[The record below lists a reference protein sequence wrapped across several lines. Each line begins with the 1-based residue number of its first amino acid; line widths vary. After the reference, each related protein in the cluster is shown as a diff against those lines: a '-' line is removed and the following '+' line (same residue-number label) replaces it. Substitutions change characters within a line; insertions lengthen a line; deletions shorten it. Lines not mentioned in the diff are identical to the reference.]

1 MLKNIFSLVPDRV
14 RHEQFWISISKRN
27 KWLVKMRFFAFTFL
41 VFLTIGLEIIKFIF
55 PAFTIVTLPLYLIA
69 LIILVYNLLFSKLAY
84 KLESRLVEYPRY
96 TDYLN
101 HYNFHGLHFSLLQ
114 IIMDFLCLLVVIHFT
129 GGIETPLYI
138 FFIFHVIIGS
148 LILPGPVIFLI
159 VTLTY
164 IITVTGGILELNEII
179 PHHSLQ
185 IFSFTLYNNTEY
197 LIIFFVLF
205 GIGLFLSTY
214 FSNSIAK
221 DLYVRENRLTKAY
234 FDLEN
239 AEKSKT
245 RYVMTIVHDLK
256 TPIAAATTYLNMIL
270 EGSMGEVNPLQQQ
283 PLERSKLRL
292 GNAIGTINDILYISQ
307 AKLES
312 GINNIENVN
321 LVEIIVD
328 LIKDVIILIDSKLLQ
343 INTNFEENQEIH
355 VQAEPKLLKLAL
367 ANLISNSIK
376 YTERGGQVNI
386 NLTENKDNVI
396 ISIVDNGIGIPEKDK
411 VKVFG
416 NFFRTSLSKEKG
428 IEGSGLGLSLVLEVI
443 KKYNGTIEL
452 ISPSSLASEGKP
464 GTEFI
469 ITMPKI
475 FTQIT

>member
-1 MLKNIFSLVPDRV
+1 
-14 RHEQFWISISKRN
+14 
-27 KWLVKMRFFAFTFL
+27 
-41 VFLTIGLEIIKFIF
+41 
-55 PAFTIVTLPLYLIA
+55 
-69 LIILVYNLLFSKLAY
+69 
-84 KLESRLVEYPRY
+84 
-96 TDYLN
+96 
-101 HYNFHGLHFSLLQ
+101 
-114 IIMDFLCLLVVIHFT
+114 
-129 GGIETPLYI
+129 
-138 FFIFHVIIGS
+138 
-148 LILPGPVIFLI
+148 
-159 VTLTY
+159 
-164 IITVTGGILELNEII
+164 
-179 PHHSLQ
+179 
-185 IFSFTLYNNTEY
+185 
-197 LIIFFVLF
+197 
-205 GIGLFLSTY
+205 
-214 FSNSIAK
+214 
-221 DLYVRENRLTKAY
+221 
-234 FDLEN
+234 
-239 AEKSKT
+239 
-245 RYVMTIVHDLK
+245 MTIVHDLK

>member
-1 MLKNIFSLVPDRV
+1 
-14 RHEQFWISISKRN
+14 
-27 KWLVKMRFFAFTFL
+27 
-41 VFLTIGLEIIKFIF
+41 
-55 PAFTIVTLPLYLIA
+55 
-69 LIILVYNLLFSKLAY
+69 
-84 KLESRLVEYPRY
+84 
-96 TDYLN
+96 
-101 HYNFHGLHFSLLQ
+101 
-114 IIMDFLCLLVVIHFT
+114 MDFLCLLVVIHFT

-205 GIGLFLSTY
+205 GTGLFLSTY